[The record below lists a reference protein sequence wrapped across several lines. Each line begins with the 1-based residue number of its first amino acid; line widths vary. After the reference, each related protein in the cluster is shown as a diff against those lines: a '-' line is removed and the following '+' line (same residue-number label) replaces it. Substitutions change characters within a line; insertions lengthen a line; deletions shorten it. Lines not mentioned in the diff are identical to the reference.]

1 MMFYCLSVSIGNH
14 TVLVKLNL
22 IMSNLAVTCIYIYTV
37 CTLLRQQKKVQNV
50 EIIEKYG
57 HYMEQQSLI
66 IHNWSTLW
74 GHLKYI
80 KCLI

>member
-1 MMFYCLSVSIGNH
+1 MYL
-14 TVLVKLNL
+14 
-22 IMSNLAVTCIYIYTV
+22 YIQY

-50 EIIEKYG
+50 EINEKYG
-57 HYMEQQSLI
+57 HYMEQRSLI

>member
-1 MMFYCLSVSIGNH
+1 MLLSFTELLIHDVLLFVSIYWKSYCIGQIKPNH
-14 TVLVKLNL
+14 
-22 IMSNLAVTCIYIYTV
+22 TV

-50 EIIEKYG
+50 EINEKYG
-57 HYMEQQSLI
+57 HYMEQRSLI